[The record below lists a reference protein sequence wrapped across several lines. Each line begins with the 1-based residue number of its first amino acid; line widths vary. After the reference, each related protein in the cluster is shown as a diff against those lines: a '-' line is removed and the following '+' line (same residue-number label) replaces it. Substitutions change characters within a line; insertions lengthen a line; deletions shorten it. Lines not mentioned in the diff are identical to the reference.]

1 MQDEPLP
8 HELRPPHVL
17 QMTMDYLVTI
27 VINHDL
33 RGSGE
38 WFNFIW
44 NRTRAVR
51 KVKDRSY
58 MHICVHT
65 KVHTHIKIDVH
76 VIYNRIS
83 LYNIYAHLLWLN

>member
-17 QMTMDYLVTI
+17 LMTMDYLVTM

-33 RGSGE
+33 TGSGE

-58 MHICVHT
+58 IHLCTHT
-65 KVHTHIKIDVH
+65 QIRTHIKIDVH
-76 VIYNRIS
+76 VIYDRIS
-83 LYNIYAHLLWLN
+83 LCNIYAHLLWLN